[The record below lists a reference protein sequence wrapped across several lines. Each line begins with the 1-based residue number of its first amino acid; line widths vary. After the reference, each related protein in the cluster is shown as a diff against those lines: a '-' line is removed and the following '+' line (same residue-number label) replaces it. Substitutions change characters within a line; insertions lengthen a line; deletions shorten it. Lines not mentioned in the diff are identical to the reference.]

1 MEIPNEL
8 FMSQGQTESSIDR
21 RDRFSRKVLAGLGFL
36 MLALAAFSPIGCG
49 KKPTQAKVP
58 VAPPIS
64 APATSESKPSAGT
77 ERTLPPPAAAWTQL
91 GIASWYVAEPAG
103 RKTASGEPYERTA
116 LTAAHCTLPLNTLV
130 RITNLSTHSEAIVR
144 INDRGPF
151 MAGRIIDLS
160 VAAAKAVD
168 VWRAGIAKVKLEVVE
183 SPRPIETGGRWC
195 VQIGA
200 FRKRIDALGMKE
212 TVTERYRPSR
222 VLEFA
227 GATGYWVQVRVKD
240 DDRHRAQELASKLR
254 VEEGGVFLVR
264 LD

>member
-1 MEIPNEL
+1 
-8 FMSQGQTESSIDR
+8 MSQGHSESSVDEIP
-21 RDRFSRKVLAGLGFL
+21 RFSRKVLASLGIL
-36 MLALAAFSPIGCG
+36 IIAISPIGCG
-49 KKPTQAKVP
+49 KKQTQAKVP
-58 VAPPIS
+58 VPPPIS
-64 APATSESKPSAGT
+64 APGTPESKPPAGT
-77 ERTLPPPAAAWTQL
+77 ERESPPPRPPAPAKWTQL

-130 RITNLSTHSEAIVR
+130 RVTNLSTHSEAIVR

-151 MAGRIIDLS
+151 VAGRIIDLS
-160 VAAAKAVD
+160 VAAAKALD
-168 VWRAGIAKVKLEVVE
+168 IWRAGTAKVKLEVVE
-183 SPRPIETGGRWC
+183 APLPIETGGRWC

-200 FRKRIDALGMKE
+200 FRKQIDALGMKGML
-212 TVTERYRPSR
+212 TQRYSPSR

-227 GATGYWVQVRVKD
+227 GSTGYWVRVRVKD
-240 DDRHRAQELASKLR
+240 DDKSRAQELASKLR

>member
-1 MEIPNEL
+1 
-8 FMSQGQTESSIDR
+8 MSQGLTELSVDGRSR
-21 RDRFSRKVLAGLGFL
+21 RVLAGLGL
-36 MLALAAFSPIGCG
+36 WVIALAVFWPVGCA

-58 VAPPIS
+58 VAPPIA
-64 APATSESKPSAGT
+64 APTTSESKPPART
-77 ERTLPPPAAAWTQL
+77 ERPSPPLAAPWTQL
-91 GIASWYVAEPAG
+91 GIASWNVPEPAG

-130 RITNLSTHSEAIVR
+130 RVTNLSTHSEAIVR

-151 MAGRIIDLS
+151 VAGRIIDLS

-183 SPRPIETGGRWC
+183 TPHPIETGGRWC
-195 VQIGA
+195 IQIGA
-200 FRKRIDALGMKE
+200 FRKQIDALGMKE
-212 TVTERYRPSR
+212 TVAQRYRPSR

-227 GATGYWVQVRVKD
+227 GSTGYWVRVLVKD
-240 DDRHRAQELASKLR
+240 DDRNRAQKLAGQLR